1 MSPAPTTEDSSKN
14 GTRALLYVGGAL
26 VIGLFAIWLLSGPDK
41 VPEPTRAETEEEA
54 PADEPERQAAPAP
67 TPPPAP
73 TASATHTVAAAA
85 PSAEEFP
92 PSHPI
97 NDERLRQQRQNQFIQ
112 MMNDAM
118 DLENGPRL
126 RELAKRFAEEKF
138 SDPDKHG
145 EGYLL
150 VADCL
155 EHPGPASR
163 AAAQAFWDRE
173 RGSNLRR
180 YIKRHCLE

>member
-1 MSPAPTTEDSSKN
+1 LSSLPAKDGPSKK
-14 GTRALLYVGGAL
+14 TSRAWLVAGAL
-26 VIGLFAIWLLSGPDK
+26 FLGALAIWLLSGAEK
-41 VPEPTRAETEEEA
+41 VPEPTQAETEEEA

-67 TPPPAP
+67 P
-73 TASATHTVAAAA
+73 A
-85 PSAEEFP
+85 PSASVTRPVAAPAPSREEFP

-97 NDERLRQQRQNQFIQ
+97 TEERQHLQRQNQYIQ
-112 MMNDAM
+112 MLNDAM
-118 DLENGPRL
+118 DLRDGPRL
-126 RELAKRFAEEKF
+126 RELAKRFNDEGF
-138 SDPDKHG
+138 VDTDKHG

-150 VADCL
+150 IADCI
-155 EHPGPASR
+155 EHPGEASR

>member
-1 MSPAPTTEDSSKN
+1 MTEDSSKKA
-14 GTRALLYVGGAL
+14 TRTLVVAGGAL
-26 VIGLFAIWLLSGPDK
+26 AVALLSIGLLSPPDK
-41 VPEPTRAETEEEA
+41 KPEPTRAETTDEA
-54 PADEPERQAAPAP
+54 PADEPERQAAP
-67 TPPPAP
+67 TPPPPRAP
-73 TASATHTVAAAA
+73 TAPVTEPAAA
-85 PSAEEFP
+85 PAASAEELP

-97 NDERLRQQRQNQFIQ
+97 NDERLRQQRQNQFVQ

-126 RELAKRFAEEKF
+126 RELAMRFAEENF

-155 EHPGPASR
+155 EHPGPSSR
-163 AAAQAFWDRE
+163 AAAQAFWERE

>member
-1 MSPAPTTEDSSKN
+1 LSTSPADDISSKK
-14 GTRALLYVGGAL
+14 GARALLVGGAL
-26 VIGLFAIWLLSGPDK
+26 LVVALVVWLLSGTDK
-41 VPEPTRAETEEEA
+41 VPEPTGAETTEEA
-54 PADEPERQAAPAP
+54 PADEPERQAEPARAP
-67 TPPPAP
+67 TPAP
-73 TASATHTVAAAA
+73 TASVTRTVATAA

-97 NDERLRQQRQNQFIQ
+97 TEERQRLQRQNQYVQ

-118 DLENGPRL
+118 DLKDGPRL
-126 RELAKRFAEEKF
+126 RELAKRFNDEGF
-138 SDPDKHG
+138 VDTDKHG

-155 EHPGPASR
+155 ERPSEASR

-173 RGSNLRR
+173 LGSNLRR
-180 YIKRHCLE
+180 FVKRHCLE